1 MSVSVL
7 NEDRE
12 ISEWYRDF
20 CDRAWGPARVCIA
33 AAQHHGEE
41 VLRDLYTAL
50 GTRIHNGR
58 NKNYP
63 EVIGQALAEVG
74 LPAELAE
81 AANGT
86 DYDEVLRKSHAE
98 ALEPVGADLG
108 TPAIHIDGV
117 GFFGPVL
124 TAIPRGD
131 EAARFST
138 RPDAGRQPS
147 FLRAEAG
154 SFRRPE
160 LRMTERRHAHET
172 YRVCG
177 VEPLRIR
184 VRRITGGAEA
194 GSARHLLQ
202 LRAGSLPRDARRH
215 GGTAHLRRRGRV
227 PARPTSWRRCWR
239 R

>member
-1 MSVSVL
+1 MSTIPKVDFYFDPACPFAWIASRWILEVEHRRDIDLRFRVMSVSVL

-20 CDRAWGPARVCIA
+20 CDRAWEPARVCIA
-33 AAQHHGEE
+33 AAQHYGEE

-58 NKNYP
+58 NKNYS

-86 DYDEVLRKSHAE
+86 DYDEVLAQ
-98 ALEPVGADLG
+98 EPCRGAGTRRCGSRHPGHPHRRHRVLRAGADRHPARRGGG
-108 TPAIHIDGV
+108 TH
-117 GFFGPVL
+117 F
-124 TAIPRGD
+124 R
-131 EAARFST
+131 R
-138 RPDAGRQPS
+138 RPDPGRQPS

-160 LRMTERRHAHET
+160 LRLTERT
-172 YRVCG
+172 
-177 VEPLRIR
+177 
-184 VRRITGGAEA
+184 
-194 GSARHLLQ
+194 
-202 LRAGSLPRDARRH
+202 
-215 GGTAHLRRRGRV
+215 
-227 PARPTSWRRCWR
+227 
-239 R
+239 

>member
-1 MSVSVL
+1 MSTTPKVDFYFDPACPFAWIASRWILEVEHRRKIDLRFRVMSVSVL

-33 AAQHHGEE
+33 ATEHHGEE
-41 VLRDLYTAL
+41 VLRHLYTAL

-86 DYDEVLRKSHAE
+86 DYDEVLRKSHAA

-108 TPAIHIDGV
+108 TPAIHIDGI

-124 TAIPRGD
+124 TAIPRGV
-131 EAARFST
+131 EAARLF
-138 RPDAGRQPS
+138 D
-147 FLRAEAG
+147 
-154 SFRRPE
+154 
-160 LRMTERRHAHET
+160 
-172 YRVCG
+172 
-177 VEPLRIR
+177 
-184 VRRITGGAEA
+184 
-194 GSARHLLQ
+194 SARTLAANPHFFELK
-202 LRAGSLPRDARRH
+202 RARSGDLNYD
-215 GGTAHLRRRGRV
+215 
-227 PARPTSWRRCWR
+227 
-239 R
+239 

>member
-50 GTRIHNGR
+50 GARIHNGR
-58 NKNYP
+58 NMNYP
-63 EVIGQALAEVG
+63 EVIGDALAEVG

-86 DYDEVLRKSHAE
+86 DYDEVLRKSHAA

-108 TPAIHIDGV
+108 TPVIHIDGT
-117 GFFGPVL
+117 GVL
-124 TAIPRGD
+124 RAGADRHPARRRGGTHF
-131 EAARFST
+131 RLRT
-138 RPDAGRQPS
+138 DAGRQPP
-147 FLRAEAG
+147 FL
-154 SFRRPE
+154 
-160 LRMTERRHAHET
+160 
-172 YRVCG
+172 
-177 VEPLRIR
+177 
-184 VRRITGGAEA
+184 
-194 GSARHLLQ
+194 
-202 LRAGSLPRDARRH
+202 
-215 GGTAHLRRRGRV
+215 
-227 PARPTSWRRCWR
+227 
-239 R
+239 

>member
-1 MSVSVL
+1 MNTEAISKVDFYFDPACPFAWIASRWILEVEDRRNIDLQFRVMSVSVL

-63 EVIGQALAEVG
+63 EVIGQSLAEMG

-86 DYDEVLRKSHAE
+86 DYDEVLRKSHAA

-108 TPAIHIDGV
+108 TPAIHIDGI

-131 EAARFST
+131 EAARIFDGART
-138 RPDAGRQPS
+138 LAANPH
-147 FLRAEAG
+147 FFELKRARSG
-154 SFRRPE
+154 D
-160 LRMTERRHAHET
+160 LN
-172 YRVCG
+172 Y
-177 VEPLRIR
+177 
-184 VRRITGGAEA
+184 
-194 GSARHLLQ
+194 
-202 LRAGSLPRDARRH
+202 D
-215 GGTAHLRRRGRV
+215 
-227 PARPTSWRRCWR
+227 
-239 R
+239 